1 MASPPNL
8 PKLYATTSDM
18 PAGTSAVTPA
28 GAAPGGSAG
37 GSGIPFTP
45 PPPLADLVDEKA
57 RWVPQGADTFLPRLH
72 GDRTGLAD
80 QEHDPVTP
88 PAMADLDTAL
98 STFRESLMADISR
111 VIAAS
116 PARSAQ
122 NAPRRD
128 SPLDAL
134 KSRSKEKTRRH
145 RSPSPS
151 TSSTSSTSSPTTT
164 NDDEDRVGTKA
175 GSGKLAVLQCPED
188 RFTGVLHYRSYRLRN
203 RRSTYGA
210 SQARK
215 MRRTAK
221 NMKFS
226 FGGTPLF
233 NGKEPLKVFLWL
245 PIFVKACDDN
255 DVSEGM
261 GLYLI
266 PNFLAGD
273 AEARF
278 TRNLPG
284 SDIGG
289 GQRALGA
296 FLAAVNLLLSTYAEP
311 HALGL
316 AQDTFSRATMVDN
329 EGMDAFALRLRSLAE
344 LCGSIYSEGTMKQQ
358 LSQGLPEY
366 LRTDAF
372 VYNAAQ
378 RSYQQL
384 STFGAGK
391 YRAPN
396 DVMPLANRGSPGGSS
411 RKGQTSTGPRGLSVN
426 DLNSTWEEDDT
437 DTHDMVAVLP
447 SGTPGFRTVGAA
459 PYPRREATTGPP
471 LFYMCWTRG
480 HRVPDCKILTD
491 KQRDIVKAA
500 RSTFL
505 RQSNAGVGATPDR
518 TTVVALLWD
527 DLFGGA
533 ESTKT
538 EGGDVAPVA
547 TPSKGR
553 RGAGNA

>member
-1 MASPPNL
+1 
-8 PKLYATTSDM
+8 
-18 PAGTSAVTPA
+18 
-28 GAAPGGSAG
+28 
-37 GSGIPFTP
+37 
-45 PPPLADLVDEKA
+45 
-57 RWVPQGADTFLPRLH
+57 
-72 GDRTGLAD
+72 
-80 QEHDPVTP
+80 
-88 PAMADLDTAL
+88 
-98 STFRESLMADISR
+98 LMADISR

-128 SPLDAL
+128 PPVDTR

-151 TSSTSSTSSPTTT
+151 TSSKSSTSSPTTT

-203 RRSTYGA
+203 RHSTYGA

-245 PIFVKACDDN
+245 PKFVKACDDN

-266 PNFLAGD
+266 PNFLADD

-296 FLAAVNLLLSTYAEP
+296 FLAAVNLLMSTYSEP
-311 HALGL
+311 YAMGS
-316 AQDTFSRATMVDN
+316 AQEKFSRATLADDEWV
-329 EGMDAFALRLRSLAE
+329 DAFMTRLRSLAE
-344 LCGSIYSEGTMKQQ
+344 LCANMYSEGTMKQK
-358 LSQGLPEY
+358 LIQGL
-366 LRTDAF
+366 R
-372 VYNAAQ
+372 
-378 RSYQQL
+378 
-384 STFGAGK
+384 STFGRMNSCTTRRNGVTSSCRPMWRENIGPPK
-391 YRAPN
+391 TSWRSPTGG
-396 DVMPLANRGSPGGSS
+396 PLGDHRGRG
-411 RKGQTSTGPRGLSVN
+411 RRRRGLEVS
-426 DLNSTWEEDDT
+426 
-437 DTHDMVAVLP
+437 
-447 SGTPGFRTVGAA
+447 R
-459 PYPRREATTGPP
+459 
-471 LFYMCWTRG
+471 
-480 HRVPDCKILTD
+480 
-491 KQRDIVKAA
+491 
-500 RSTFL
+500 
-505 RQSNAGVGATPDR
+505 
-518 TTVVALLWD
+518 
-527 DLFGGA
+527 
-533 ESTKT
+533 
-538 EGGDVAPVA
+538 
-547 TPSKGR
+547 
-553 RGAGNA
+553 